1 MIVTTPQDIALLD
14 ARKGIEMFAKVSVPV
29 LGIIENM
36 ATHVCSNC
44 GHEEAIFGSDGGAR
58 IAEEYGVAVLARL
71 PLDRNIRERTD
82 AGTPVVLAD
91 PESAA
96 AGAYRQAAD
105 ALAEALGPGAD
116 AAPTISISDD

>member
-105 ALAEALGPGAD
+105 ALGPGAD